1 MIFEFAQP
9 VLLLLAIPSGILL
22 WLLYRRS
29 LSDFPLRQRQLSLA
43 VRGLLLVLLLCSA
56 AGMTLLKS
64 STTPWVVFVTDISRS
79 IGPEGRKAVAEF
91 LNSAEQVRA
100 GRPATWISFAGS
112 PEAPL
117 SSFPELKAA
126 SDSKSQSPRTEPA
139 PPQTPDT
146 TTQPPATD
154 IERAL
159 ELAIA
164 TVPPGFVPRILLLS
178 DGNQTAGDA
187 IAAAS
192 RGMAEIW
199 TVPLPPPQAPE
210 VQIAALQAP
219 EQVRQGEPFVVEA
232 EISANH
238 TDEAVVEL
246 FRGEFRAAAQRVT
259 LQPGSSTVRFEQT
272 VDQDRIA
279 EFRVRISGL
288 QQDTLL
294 DNNTDQILVS
304 ASGKPRVLL
313 VESDPDQIQELAF
326 ALEEQGIPVDVRPI
340 AGLPESLDALQNYEL
355 LILSNVPALQVSRQQ
370 MDVIQTWVR
379 DFGGGFLM
387 LGGDQSFGLG
397 GYYQT
402 PIDELLPVRSD
413 FEKEQE
419 KPSLGMV
426 LVIDRSGSMEGEKLD
441 MARAAARSA
450 VDLLGPRDQV
460 AVLAFDDQTWVISEL
475 QTAANRSRIAD
486 QISRIQPGGGTNM
499 FPAMESAFE
508 TLNAASLRLR
518 HVIMLTDGISNSG
531 NFEGLARQMAAA
543 RMTVSVVAL
552 GPEDATDIRLLKSI
566 ATLGRGRFY
575 HAVDPA
581 QVPRIFAKETLT
593 AGKAA
598 INEDPFLPQIV
609 RATKALADIELES
622 APLLLGSVVTR
633 PKAAAEVILST
644 EKGDPLLAW
653 WRYGLGMT
661 GAFTSDAKNRWAA
674 EWITWPGFG
683 KFWTQTAR
691 QLMRPGGNQNISL
704 AVQRTGQQA
713 VITVDALLPDGTF
726 LNSAQARLKVS
737 SPDLQQQD
745 LDLVQTAP
753 GRYETSLQLDTP
765 GIWNLEAAVTEAN
778 QPPLRISRPLYA
790 GRSDELRLR
799 PVNQELLQQ
808 LATISGGVT
817 NPAPA
822 DVFRAS
828 GRQTRRSI
836 PLRTWL
842 LSAAAI
848 LLLLDIALRRIELQ
862 PRRLSAGQPVVTSTG
877 VGAP

>member
-79 IGPEGRKAVAEF
+79 IGPEGRKVAAEF

-117 SSFPELKAA
+117 SSFPELQAA

-238 TDEAVVEL
+238 PDEAVVEL

-259 LQPGSSTVRFEQT
+259 LQAGSNTVRFEQT

-313 VESDPDQIQELAF
+313 VESDPDQIQELVF

-441 MARAAARSA
+441 MAPSCRS
-450 VDLLGPRDQV
+450 
-460 AVLAFDDQTWVISEL
+460 SH
-475 QTAANRSRIAD
+475 
-486 QISRIQPGGGTNM
+486 IQ
-499 FPAMESAFE
+499 F
-508 TLNAASLRLR
+508 
-518 HVIMLTDGISNSG
+518 LTFHRPIG
-531 NFEGLARQMAAA
+531 
-543 RMTVSVVAL
+543 VH
-552 GPEDATDIRLLKSI
+552 
-566 ATLGRGRFY
+566 GR
-575 HAVDPA
+575 
-581 QVPRIFAKETLT
+581 
-593 AGKAA
+593 
-598 INEDPFLPQIV
+598 
-609 RATKALADIELES
+609 
-622 APLLLGSVVTR
+622 
-633 PKAAAEVILST
+633 
-644 EKGDPLLAW
+644 
-653 WRYGLGMT
+653 
-661 GAFTSDAKNRWAA
+661 
-674 EWITWPGFG
+674 
-683 KFWTQTAR
+683 
-691 QLMRPGGNQNISL
+691 
-704 AVQRTGQQA
+704 
-713 VITVDALLPDGTF
+713 
-726 LNSAQARLKVS
+726 
-737 SPDLQQQD
+737 
-745 LDLVQTAP
+745 
-753 GRYETSLQLDTP
+753 
-765 GIWNLEAAVTEAN
+765 
-778 QPPLRISRPLYA
+778 
-790 GRSDELRLR
+790 
-799 PVNQELLQQ
+799 
-808 LATISGGVT
+808 
-817 NPAPA
+817 
-822 DVFRAS
+822 
-828 GRQTRRSI
+828 
-836 PLRTWL
+836 
-842 LSAAAI
+842 
-848 LLLLDIALRRIELQ
+848 
-862 PRRLSAGQPVVTSTG
+862 
-877 VGAP
+877 